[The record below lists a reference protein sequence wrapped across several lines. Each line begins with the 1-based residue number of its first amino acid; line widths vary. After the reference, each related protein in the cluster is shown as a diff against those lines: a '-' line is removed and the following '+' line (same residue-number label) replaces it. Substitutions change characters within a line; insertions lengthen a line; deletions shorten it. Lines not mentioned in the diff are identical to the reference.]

1 MPLLRDQ
8 QRNPATLASG
18 LSGGRKGGARWGE
31 PTPLLFILWGIDDR
45 RWHLRLYYEPFVST
59 AGAPPAFSGIGPGI

>member
-18 LSGGRKGGARWGE
+18 LSGGRKGGARVRNEGE
-31 PTPLLFILWGIDDR
+31 IRHEERIRQGWSVRPAFTGHVNPISR
-45 RWHLRLYYEPFVST
+45 
-59 AGAPPAFSGIGPGI
+59 APPAMPKN